1 MFAGPTSALPI
12 SGAAV
17 PHILLPSAAISKSWT
32 SWNTNKG
39 AFTRCINQ
47 RDDDGLNV
55 LDIAAKQ
62 NHTNLVQHL
71 LPKIEDKTTALFW
84 AAAGYPKLV
93 EQLLQQVPSSIA
105 AKQPDGRTAL
115 HHAAEA
121 GDVESLRVLLR
132 WKADLGSLDVYGA
145 SPLCAAARSAQPT
158 AVDALLSA
166 RAWVGSGEWTCLDDA
181 AVAAKWWDP
190 ERQKWGMAKNCSL
203 LLASRA
209 GERGAKS
216 WAAVLH
222 GEVTENPKATL
233 SIGKLGWTSLHW
245 AVMLRNFDM
254 IQRIATENPGV
265 CASGDSRAR
274 MALSLASE
282 LGLLDAVDVLA
293 NPELNG
299 TDIVGRSPLMWA
311 ARRGHAGI
319 CNKLL
324 QLRADPYQRDASRN
338 TLMHLAALSGNT
350 TVVDVFNKTLDTKSK
365 AQNQLG
371 ETALFSAVH
380 SKNIS
385 LVKYMLSELN
395 YSANHANILGRTAL
409 FDSLRSCQNGVWQ
422 LLKEE
427 TNIDQR
433 DYLDFRIDE
442 MPEYKSSVCLKR
454 TETKDLWT
462 LDAQVTSTSFREKL
476 VDVAGDEDFH
486 KYLLVTLALS
496 AVLGCMFRCWNHWR
510 GRAALAN
517 DGSCLVS
524 DTSDNEPTD
533 EHTETTESSQ
543 GRVARVI
550 RGRSSM
556 ITCCQRD
563 LRVSVRATKIQT
575 GAKEFAKLGWHVQRA
590 FFARCLDVVALL
602 VFPTI
607 MSRVLAWW
615 HTVTWVLVTC
625 ILPLWFRDLGPLLT
639 RPARFL
645 GVRDLWAWLRTAYLL
660 MQLVWCILM
669 NGDAWI
675 KQHEYLWDL
684 GSYPMSELNQISRD
698 EFPIPFPP
706 LLQAGW
712 LAFEIVCALGA
723 LCVGSLWLL
732 RRASPSDALTCIFF
746 SLAGVFGLL
755 LLLFWPEGEAT
766 LPVSLAD
773 ILVAYRAAV
782 LLLTLLWIMMNL
794 PVFQSSVR
802 CDVQAEDQVPL
813 SKVAERVYRV
823 AEQRR
828 DLGSCSPGDDA
839 FFQRHC
845 KPETR
850 FTTLKATLLWIL
862 DIFLDLQTVI
872 IFAAARSYVTASL
885 ILGAFLWALLAAASA
900 GALSKI
906 GSALRQT
913 VRTQVRAEEYQ
924 QVLDLEESIEVPISL
939 IATTFSLPF
948 VAHRPASAIMT
959 LASIFMSLVR
969 QASWLYEEFDVC
981 EDMHTYMT
989 ERTPRST
996 SSIPK
1001 FFPED

>member
-1 MFAGPTSALPI
+1 
-12 SGAAV
+12 
-17 PHILLPSAAISKSWT
+17 
-32 SWNTNKG
+32 
-39 AFTRCINQ
+39 
-47 RDDDGLNV
+47 
-55 LDIAAKQ
+55 
-62 NHTNLVQHL
+62 
-71 LPKIEDKTTALFW
+71 
-84 AAAGYPKLV
+84 
-93 EQLLQQVPSSIA
+93 
-105 AKQPDGRTAL
+105 
-115 HHAAEA
+115 
-121 GDVESLRVLLR
+121 
-132 WKADLGSLDVYGA
+132 
-145 SPLCAAARSAQPT
+145 
-158 AVDALLSA
+158 
-166 RAWVGSGEWTCLDDA
+166 
-181 AVAAKWWDP
+181 
-190 ERQKWGMAKNCSL
+190 MAKNCSL

-233 SIGKLGWTSLHW
+233 SIGQLGWTSLHW

-265 CASGDSRAR
+265 CASGDSRGR
-274 MALSLASE
+274 TALSLASE
-282 LGLLDAVDVLA
+282 LGLLEAVDLLA

-338 TLMHLAALSGNT
+338 TLMHLAALSGKRK
-350 TVVDVFNKTLDTKSK
+350 VVDVFNKTLDTKSK

-409 FDSLRSCQNGVWQ
+409 FDSLRSCQNRVWQ
-422 LLKEE
+422 LLKGE

-476 VDVAGDEDFH
+476 VDVAGDEDFR

-517 DGSCLVS
+517 DGFCLVS

-698 EFPIPFPP
+698 EFPVPFPP